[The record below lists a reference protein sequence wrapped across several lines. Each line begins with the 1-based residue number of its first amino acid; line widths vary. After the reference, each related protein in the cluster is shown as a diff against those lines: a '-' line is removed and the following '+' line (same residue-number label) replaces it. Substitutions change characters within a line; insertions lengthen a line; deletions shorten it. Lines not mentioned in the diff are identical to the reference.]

1 MVIFP
6 VFILFL
12 VSVNDPSSSIEEE
25 KRRKLRSCNFKLP
38 ILVYYGAQQ
47 AHFIHNRLVYQQV
60 FKVHDQFKYVI
71 SSVQF
76 DSYLILTQPFSLV
89 QKHIR
94 KGVIGPTLK
103 VEELGRRKVNHGVRT
118 LSIYMS

>member
-12 VSVNDPSSSIEEE
+12 VFVNDPSSSIEGE
-25 KRRKLRSCNFKLP
+25 KKRKLRSCNFKLP

-47 AHFIHNRLVYQQV
+47 AHFIHNRFVYQQV

-76 DSYLILTQPFSLV
+76 DSYLILTQPFFLV